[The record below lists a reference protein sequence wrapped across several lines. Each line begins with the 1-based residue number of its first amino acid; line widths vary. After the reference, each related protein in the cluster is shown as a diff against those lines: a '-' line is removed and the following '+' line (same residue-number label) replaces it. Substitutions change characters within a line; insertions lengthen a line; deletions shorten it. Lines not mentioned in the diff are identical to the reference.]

1 MPRFV
6 QLRTNEALS
15 NRRHKSVL
23 LKAAEQRLRPRLIA
37 AAVAVLACASLA
49 WWHQSSAPRPAPFA
63 RDTERIVADVDWSE
77 DACPRTYV
85 YALPRTLSDWAPGD
99 ASPDDGVDANANLL
113 EVLVAALQARCST
126 KSPAD
131 AELFLIPVLP
141 RAKHWSDWM
150 RRCDKLAKLG
160 ARDWRRALPHLNMET
175 ARRHVFVFPRVA
187 YAPRCAGW
195 WAAPLVIPEFADV
208 ARVSVGGYEE
218 FAGAFQRAKTKR
230 LAPRRRAHPEALV
243 PRLVSA
249 PYASDIRDD
258 SGGKRHYLWAYA
270 STAHGPDKARNLREA
285 LSRQC
290 ASSNSCATGKSA
302 DGKTSTGK
310 SARDA
315 HIDRQRDATFCVE
328 PPGLT
333 PGRASIVTALLAG
346 CIPVLFA
353 PEQDRLWPLHWGGWR
368 HASRVMLDMQRATT
382 DPSYVDDALRAIPAS
397 TVEAMR
403 ATIRRRAGA
412 FRFHRDDVRGD
423 AVHVLL
429 RGVLSA
435 AEELE

>member
-77 DACPRTYV
+77 DSCPRTYV

-113 EVLVAALQARCST
+113 EVLVEALQKRCST

-195 WAAPLVIPEFADV
+195 WAAPLVVPEFAEV
-208 ARVSVGGYEE
+208 ARVSVGGVH
-218 FAGAFQRAKTKR
+218 T
-230 LAPRRRAHPEALV
+230 
-243 PRLVSA
+243 
-249 PYASDIRDD
+249 ASN
-258 SGGKRHYLWAYA
+258 G
-270 STAHGPDKARNLREA
+270 EA
-285 LSRQC
+285 LST
-290 ASSNSCATGKSA
+290 SSAMRGRT
-302 DGKTSTGK
+302 TSPRWRHRH
-310 SARDA
+310 AIA
-315 HIDRQRDATFCVE
+315 AA
-328 PPGLT
+328 
-333 PGRASIVTALLAG
+333 RASRNARRPRRLRGVRRRLPARQDE
-346 CIPVLFA
+346 A
-353 PEQDRLWPLHWGGWR
+353 PLGAPARPPRGAR
-368 HASRVMLDMQRATT
+368 PAPRVG
-382 DPSYVDDALRAIPAS
+382 ALRGTTLWWNA
-397 TVEAMR
+397 
-403 ATIRRRAGA
+403 RRRGPALPLGL
-412 FRFHRDDVRGD
+412 RGD
-423 AVHVLL
+423 AARLGERQEPAPGAAAGL
-429 RGVLSA
+429 RRFK
-435 AEELE
+435 

>member
-113 EVLVAALQARCST
+113 EVLVEALQKRCST

-160 ARDWRRALPHLNMET
+160 ARDWRR
-175 ARRHVFVFPRVA
+175 
-187 YAPRCAGW
+187 RC
-195 WAAPLVIPEFADV
+195 PL
-208 ARVSVGGYEE
+208 
-218 FAGAFQRAKTKR
+218 TW
-230 LAPRRRAHPEALV
+230 RRRAPFCVSSRGLRAALRGLV
-243 PRLVSA
+243 GRAAGRARVRRGRARERRRCAYGVHRRLDGVTGTPSPR
-249 PYASDIRDD
+249 P
-258 SGGKRHYLWAYA
+258 H
-270 STAHGPDKARNLREA
+270 ARNARRPRRLRGVRRRLPA
-285 LSRQC
+285 Q
-290 ASSNSCATGKSA
+290 TSA
-302 DGKTSTGK
+302 
-310 SARDA
+310 SAR
-315 HIDRQRDATFCVE
+315 
-328 PPGLT
+328 
-333 PGRASIVTALLAG
+333 
-346 CIPVLFA
+346 
-353 PEQDRLWPLHWGGWR
+353 
-368 HASRVMLDMQRATT
+368 QRAH
-382 DPSYVDDALRAIPAS
+382 PGARPAPRVGALRGTTLWWNARRRDGRYLGP
-397 TVEAMR
+397 R
-403 ATIRRRAGA
+403 RRRAGERQEPA
-412 FRFHRDDVRGD
+412 PGAAAGLRRFK
-423 AVHVLL
+423 
-429 RGVLSA
+429 
-435 AEELE
+435 